1 MSAATQAQAPSAGRR
16 LWHRARGALSPG
28 QLLLSK
34 YKLTRGQK
42 LEMIARGTVLSQVA
56 SAIGSAVYYLFT
68 QVKYGTQNAGQ
79 PYFTWI
85 GLKDTWDRLPVH
97 VANLLHADWLH
108 HAQSAPAWWVTARHD
123 ARHVFIGLVAYLLIA
138 SLTIGMSRRPRRRVH
153 PFWIAASPVTV
164 MLAAVPGAA
173 AGILLVSKGLPVVM
187 HWGVPSGNVWVRE
200 WLGKGSWQ
208 LTIIGLLAG
217 KFFAQTMFRPVADT
231 IQLTSIEKHISDGDQ
246 PRPWWKVVYGPAYV
260 NRFRYLIASK
270 HVCPPHSKVLG
281 TIMLAGTPVLAF
293 WLGYGI
299 WLKYFSG
306 ILPK

>member
-16 LWHRARGALSPG
+16 FWHRARRALSPG
-28 QLLLSK
+28 QLLLSQ
-34 YKLTRGQK
+34 YKLTGWQK
-42 LEMIARGTVLSQVA
+42 LEMIARGTALSQVA

-68 QVKYGTQNAGQ
+68 QVKYGTQNAGA
-79 PYFTWI
+79 PYFTWV

-97 VANLLHADWLH
+97 VRNLVGAHWFTGQAV
-108 HAQSAPAWWVTARHD
+108 PPWWVTARHD

-138 SLTIGMSRRPRRRVH
+138 SLTIGMSRKPRRRVH

-173 AGILLVSKGLPVVM
+173 AGILLVSKGLPMVM
-187 HWGVPSGNVWVRE
+187 HWGVASGNIWVRE

-217 KFFAQTMFRPVADT
+217 KFFAQTVFRPVADT
-231 IQLTSIEKHISDGDQ
+231 IQLTSIEKHITDGDK
-246 PRPWWKVVYGPAYV
+246 PKFWWKIVYGPAYM
-260 NRFRYLIASK
+260 NRHGYLVASR
-270 HVCPPHSKVLG
+270 HACPVHSKILG

-299 WLKYFSG
+299 WLKYASG